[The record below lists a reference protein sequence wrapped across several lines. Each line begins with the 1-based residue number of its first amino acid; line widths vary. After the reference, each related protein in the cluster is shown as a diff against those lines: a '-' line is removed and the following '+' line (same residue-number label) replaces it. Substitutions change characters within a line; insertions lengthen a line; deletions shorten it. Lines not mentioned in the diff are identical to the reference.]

1 MPKSIIVIGAGIG
14 GLAASIRLA
23 QAGYDVTVL
32 EAQSQ
37 VGGLAC
43 DYQARGFS
51 WSLAPPLFSARPELN
66 ALFHDLGRDPDDY
79 LSWLPIDP
87 QTRYF
92 YPDGHV
98 FNLYRDWTR
107 TSAEIARIEPRDVAG
122 YLRFL
127 AYAARIHDMRR
138 FGFGKRE
145 AAIGALFRSWLSA
158 GPFGSAFGVSSR
170 FIRSEKLVRALAHCA
185 RQSGGSPFTLPPT
198 VSELAHIFLNNGA
211 WHPRGGAASVPAA
224 LANLAGEFDVAI
236 RLACP
241 VKQIEIKRNKAIGV
255 TLEADGEFLSAD
267 AVVSNLD
274 PISTARNLL
283 PADAVSAP
291 ALRRLVQTPMSSSA
305 FILLLGIRGTFPQLA
320 HHNVFFS
327 DDDRAESDQIFGRAV
342 TPDNPTIT
350 LSISCKTDPPNAPFN
365 QENWLIAV
373 SAPPLSEKFNWTNE
387 RAALRDRIVTI
398 LERRLGLDFRD
409 RIRIEKHLT
418 PADLAQLSGAWRGAL
433 HGELPRGRRAALARP
448 QIRSP
453 HAQYLYQ
460 VGGAVLPGGGL
471 PHEILSAKAVASM
484 LRRDLR

>member
-32 EAQSQ
+32 EDKTQ
-37 VGGLAC
+37 VGGLAR

-51 WSLAPPLFSARPELN
+51 WSLAPPLSFARAQLD

-79 LSWLPIDP
+79 VNCLPIDP
-87 QTRYF
+87 QARYF
-92 YPDGHV
+92 YPDGAV

-107 TSAEIARIEPRDVAG
+107 TAGEIARFEPRDVAG

-127 AYAARIHDMRR
+127 AYAARIHDMRH

-145 AAIGALFRSWLSA
+145 TAIGALLRSWLSA
-158 GPFGSAFGVSSR
+158 GPLGSAYGVSSR
-170 FIRSEKLVRALAHCA
+170 FIRSERLVRALAHCA
-185 RQSGGSPFTLPPT
+185 RQSGGSPFALPAT
-198 VSELAHIFLNNGA
+198 ASELAHTFLNDGA
-211 WHPRGGAASVPAA
+211 WHPRGGAAAIPAA
-224 LANLAGEFDVAI
+224 LAKLAVEFDVAI

-241 VKQIEIKRNKAIGV
+241 VKRIELKRNKAIGV
-255 TLEADGEFLSAD
+255 TLEHGGEFLSAD
-267 AVVSNLD
+267 AVISNLD
-274 PISTARNLL
+274 PITTARRLL
-283 PADAVSAP
+283 PEDALSAP
-291 ALRRLVQTPMSSSA
+291 SRRRLAQTPMSSSA

-327 DDDRAESDQIFGRAV
+327 DDDRAESDQIFRRAV
-342 TPDNPTIT
+342 MPDNPTIT
-350 LSISCKTDPPNAPFN
+350 LSISCKTEPPNAPFN
-365 QENWLIAV
+365 QENWLLAV
-373 SAPPLSEKFNWTNE
+373 SAPPLSEKFNWANE
-387 RAALRDRIVTI
+387 RAALRDRILTI
-398 LERRLGLDFRD
+398 LERRLGLEIRD
-409 RIRIEKHLT
+409 RIRVEKHLT
-418 PADLAQLSGAWRGAL
+418 PADLAQLSGVWRGAL
-433 HGELPRGRRAALARP
+433 HGELPQGRRAALARP

-471 PHEILSAKAVASM
+471 PHAILSAKAVASM

>member
-23 QAGYDVTVL
+23 QAGYDVTIL
-32 EAQSQ
+32 EDKTQ
-37 VGGLAC
+37 VGGLAR

-51 WSLAPPLFSARPELN
+51 WSLAPPLFPARAQLD
-66 ALFHDLGRDPDDY
+66 ALFQDLGRNPDDY
-79 LSWLPIDP
+79 YSWLPIDP
-87 QTRYF
+87 QARYF
-92 YPDGHV
+92 YPDGDV

-107 TSAEIARIEPRDVAG
+107 TAGEIAGIEPRDVAG

-145 AAIGALFRSWLSA
+145 TAIGALLGSWLSA
-158 GPFGSAFGVSSR
+158 GPLDSAYGVSSR
-170 FIRSEKLVRALAHCA
+170 FFRSEKLVRALAHCA
-185 RQSGGSPFTLPPT
+185 FQSGGSPFTLPST
-198 VSELAHIFLNNGA
+198 VSELAHTFLNDGS
-211 WHPRGGAASVPAA
+211 WHPRGGASAVPAA
-224 LANLAGEFDVAI
+224 LAKLAGEYDVSI

-241 VKQIEIKRNKAIGV
+241 VKRIEIKRNKAIGV
-255 TLEADGEFLSAD
+255 TLEAGGEFLSAD

-283 PADAVSAP
+283 PEDALSAP
-291 ALRRLVQTPMSSSA
+291 RRRRLAQTPMSSSA

-320 HHNVFFS
+320 HYNVFFS
-327 DDDRAESDQIFGRAV
+327 DDDRAESDQIFRRAV
-342 TPDNPTIT
+342 MPDDPTIT
-350 LSISCKTDPPNAPFN
+350 LSISCKTDPTNAPFQ

-373 SAPPLSEKFNWTNE
+373 SAPPLSEKINWANE
-387 RAALRDRIVTI
+387 SAALRDRIVTI
-398 LERRLGLDFRD
+398 LERRHGLELRD
-409 RIRIEKHLT
+409 RIRVEKHLT
-418 PADLAQLSGAWRGAL
+418 PADLAQLSGAWRGAM

-453 HAQYLYQ
+453 HAQHLYQ

-471 PHEILSAKAVASM
+471 PHAILSAKAVASM